1 MQVESTSRRNG
12 RALEDE
18 LFRACRISAS
28 MPYFNGQ
35 STLWTKSWWLRI
47 FRHLSDGQLTL
58 AHIRQQRE
66 LIGIPY
72 PIETR
77 QLLGMAARNRRN
89 GWFKSVTK
97 YEDIARDILGPHM
110 PATDAVLRTY

>member
-1 MQVESTSRRNG
+1 MVTGVDALLQ
-12 RALEDE
+12 RAIE
-18 LFRACRISAS
+18 LMGEELVAAHIQA
-28 MPYFNGQ
+28 Q
-35 STLWTKSWWLRI
+35 SN
-47 FRHLSDGQLTL
+47 GQLTL

-110 PATDAVLRTY
+110 PATDAVFYALIDRLYRWAHAV